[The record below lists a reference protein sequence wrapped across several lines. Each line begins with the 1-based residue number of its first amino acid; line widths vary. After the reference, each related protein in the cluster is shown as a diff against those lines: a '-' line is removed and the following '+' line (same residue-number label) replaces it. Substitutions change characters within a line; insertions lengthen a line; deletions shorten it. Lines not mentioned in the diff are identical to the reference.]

1 MVRCHFSGR
10 LRVTRSLSFLAY
22 LIDSSVV
29 SRVMNARAKVERN
42 AYLGP
47 TNEFKSKFKTESHTA
62 DARCLK
68 AHYGNGGVLGNVRE
82 QLLQDVEIVC
92 SVRSWR
98 DLK

>member
-1 MVRCHFSGR
+1 M
-10 LRVTRSLSFLAY
+10 AY
-22 LIDSSVV
+22 VIDSSVV
-29 SRVMNARAKVERN
+29 SRVMNAPAKVERN

-47 TNEFKSKFKTESHTA
+47 TNEFKSKFNTESHTA

-68 AHYGNGGVLGNVRE
+68 AHYGNGGVLGIVRE

-98 DLK
+98 ELQ